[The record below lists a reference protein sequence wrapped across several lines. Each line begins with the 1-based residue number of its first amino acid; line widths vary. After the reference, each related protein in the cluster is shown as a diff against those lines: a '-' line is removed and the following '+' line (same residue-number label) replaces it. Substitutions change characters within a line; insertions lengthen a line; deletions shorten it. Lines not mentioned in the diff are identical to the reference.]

1 MGQQVTIENRADAGA
16 IIGAEAA
23 ARSAG
28 DGYTVFTADN
38 GVLVYNPALY
48 KKLPCN
54 PGRDFAADR
63 ADGGLHARG
72 NPQVAQADSRP
83 SSRWNEGDHGDR
95 VHGASTRGFAVEDYA
110 SVTVPAFVN
119 LRSRRAGFP

>member
-83 SSRWNEGDHGDR
+83 WHHG
-95 VHGASTRGFAVEDYA
+95 GMKEIM
-110 SVTVPAFVN
+110 VTGCME
-119 LRSRRAGFP
+119 LRRADSPLRITRA